1 MRKSQSPAALAITAF
16 AAASTTTLAPPA
28 PAASLDADTFT
39 LSNGMTVV
47 LYDDRTLPKV
57 AVNIWFHVGSK
68 DERPG
73 RTGFAHLFEHLMF
86 MGTERVPDN
95 RYDLILEGGGAWS
108 NASTSSDRTNYFCVG
123 PSAMLPTMLWMEA
136 DRLDGLADAM
146 TQEKLDSQRD
156 VVRNERRETENAP
169 YGRSELLV
177 GEVMYPAGHPYHHP
191 IIGSHEDLEA
201 ATVEDVREFFRTYYV
216 PSNATVVVAGDFD
229 RKEVRPL
236 IEKTFG
242 VLPAA
247 SSPEHK
253 TAPMPEMT
261 GEVKRVET
269 DNVELPRITLA
280 WHSPPY
286 CRDGDGEMDLAAGI
300 LAGGSA
306 SRLEKRLV
314 LDDRL
319 AVNVAAYQ
327 ASAELSSLFMIEAT
341 ADKGG
346 DLEAIKKAILEEVD
360 RFVKEGPTEE
370 ELARAK
376 AQTES
381 SFLRRMENLPSR
393 ADRINLYLHYFGVTD
408 GFDRDL
414 ARWTSP
420 DREAVRSRAAQV
432 FGGGRMDL
440 RVLPKTPEGATAALD
455 ERPANFPPA
464 TFDPPVPETFA
475 LSNGIPVH
483 VIPRPGT
490 RLFAG
495 QLIVPGGE
503 NQVDAARAGLMSLTG
518 RMMNAGGGGRDASEF
533 ADAVESLGASMWIS
547 PGRAQSTAVV
557 SGISSMLP
565 ETIDLFADLVLRPN
579 FKPIDFDRER
589 DIALARI
596 RSRADNAEDVA
607 QIVGRAMLFEE
618 SDPRSRPYEG
628 TEETVSAITL
638 DDVREA
644 AGMIFRPAGAQFVF
658 AGDFEPAKLREL
670 LEKRFR
676 KWDARGAL
684 PEAPPMQ
691 PRTGPARFVLVDR
704 PDAPQTVVY
713 ATRLV
718 DRLDGTDRAVRAA
731 ANTIFGGSF
740 TSRVNG
746 NLREENGF
754 TYGAFGRIS
763 DSPEYSFLYVSTDV
777 FSDVTGKALAE
788 MKKECD
794 GMAADPPTDEEVQK
808 AIETQ
813 RANIVDT
820 AETTRGAG
828 QTLAELVRNGRR
840 LDSTSR
846 DLEAL
851 REVSAEDVREF
862 ARRGLWNWDGLNVVL
877 VGRRDEV
884 RAQLREAGFPEPE
897 LVDDLGRPAGGDAGG
912 S

>member
-1 MRKSQSPAALAITAF
+1 
-16 AAASTTTLAPPA
+16 
-28 PAASLDADTFT
+28 
-39 LSNGMTVV
+39 MTVV
-47 LYDDRTLPKV
+47 LYEDRSLPKV

-86 MGTERVPDN
+86 MGTDRVPDN

-136 DRLDGLADAM
+136 DRLDGLAEAM

-156 VVRNERRETENAP
+156 VVRNERREHENSP

-177 GEVMYPAGHPYHHP
+177 GEVMYPSGHPYHHP

-236 IEKTFG
+236 VERTFG
-242 VLPAA
+242 ALPATSA
-247 SSPEHK
+247 PEHK

-261 GEVKRVET
+261 GEIRRVET
-269 DNVELPRITLA
+269 DNVEFPRLTLA

-286 CRDGDGEMDLAAGI
+286 CREGDGEMDLAASI
-300 LAGGSA
+300 LASGSA

-314 LDDRL
+314 LDDRS
-319 AVNVAAYQ
+319 AVNVTAYQ

-341 ADKGG
+341 AGEDG
-346 DLEAIKKAILEEVD
+346 DLNTIKRAILEELD
-360 RFVKEGPTEE
+360 RFVAEGPTAEE
-370 ELARAK
+370 VARAK
-376 AQTES
+376 AQTEA

-414 ARWTSP
+414 ERWTMP
-420 DREAVRSRAAQV
+420 DREAVRARAKQV
-432 FGGGRMDL
+432 FAGGRMDL
-440 RVLPKTPEGATAALD
+440 RVLPATPDSLAARLD
-455 ERPANFPPA
+455 ERPENFPAASFEPPA
-464 TFDPPVPETFA
+464 PESFT
-475 LSNGIPVH
+475 LSNGIEVH
-483 VIPRPGT
+483 VITRPGS
-490 RLFAG
+490 RLFSG

-503 NQVDAARAGLMSLTG
+503 NQVDAARAGLMSLAG

-533 ADAVESLGASMWIS
+533 ADAVESLGASMWVS

-557 SGISSMLP
+557 SGISSRLG
-565 ETIDLFADLVLRPN
+565 ETLDLFADLVLRPN
-579 FKPIDFDRER
+579 FKPADFEREKR
-589 DIALARI
+589 IALARI

-607 QIVGRAMLFEE
+607 QIVGRAMLFEA

-628 TEETVSAITL
+628 TEETVSGLTL
-638 DDVREA
+638 DDARGA
-644 AGMIFRPAGAQFVF
+644 AEGLFRPEDARFVF
-658 AGDFEPAKLREL
+658 AGDFEVAELRDL
-670 LEKRFR
+670 LEDRFR
-676 KWDARGAL
+676 KWKARGSL
-684 PEAPPMQ
+684 PEAPAMV
-691 PRTGPARFVLVDR
+691 PRASGGRFVLVDR

-718 DRLDGTDRAVRAA
+718 DRLDGVPRAIRTA

-754 TYGAFGRIS
+754 TYGAYGRIA
-763 DSPEYSFLYVSTDV
+763 DSPEYTFLYVTTDV
-777 FSDVTGKALAE
+777 FIDVTGQALVE
-788 MKKECD
+788 MKRECD
-794 GMAADPPTDEEVQK
+794 GMAAEPPTDEEVQK

-851 REVSAEDVREF
+851 REVTPGDVREF
-862 ARRGLWNWDGLNVVL
+862 ARGGLWNWDGLNVVL
-877 VGRRDEV
+877 VGNRDAV
-884 RAQLREAGFPEPE
+884 LAQLAESGFPAPE
-897 LVDDLGRPAGGDAGG
+897 LVDELGRPLDGNANG

>member
-1 MRKSQSPAALAITAF
+1 VRKAQSPTALAITAIT
-16 AAASTTTLAPPA
+16 AASTATIVPRA
-28 PAASLDADTFT
+28 PAAPLDAETFT
-39 LSNGMTVV
+39 LPNGMTVV
-47 LYDDRTLPKV
+47 LYEDRTLPKV

-86 MGTERVPDN
+86 MGTERVPDLQ
-95 RYDLILEGGGAWS
+95 YDLILEGGGAWS

-156 VVRNERRETENAP
+156 VVRNERREHENSP

-177 GEVMYPAGHPYHHP
+177 GEVMYPTGHPYHHP

-229 RKEVRPL
+229 REEVRPL
-236 IEKTFG
+236 VERTLG
-242 VLPAA
+242 ALPATSA
-247 SSPEHK
+247 PEHK

-261 GEVKRVET
+261 GEVRRVET
-269 DNVELPRITLA
+269 DNVEFPRLTLT

-286 CRDGDGEMDLAAGI
+286 CREGDGEMDLTASI
-300 LAGGSA
+300 LASGPA

-314 LDDRL
+314 LDDRS
-319 AVNVAAYQ
+319 AVSVSAYQ

-341 ADKGG
+341 AGEDG
-346 DLEAIKKAILEEVD
+346 DLTEIKRAILEELD
-360 RFVKEGPTEE
+360 RFVTEGPTAEE
-370 ELARAK
+370 VARAK
-376 AQTES
+376 AQTEA

-420 DREAVRSRAAQV
+420 DREAVRSWAKRV
-432 FGGGRMDL
+432 FDGGRMDL
-440 RVLPKTPEGATAALD
+440 RVFPTTPDSVTARLD
-455 ERPANFPPA
+455 ERPENFPAAP
-464 TFDPPVPETFA
+464 FEPPMPETFT
-475 LSNGIPVH
+475 LSNGIDVH
-483 VIPRPGT
+483 VITRPGS
-490 RLFAG
+490 RLFSG

-503 NQVDAARAGLMSLTG
+503 NNVEAGRAGLMSLAG

-533 ADAVESLGASMWIS
+533 ADAVESLGASMWVS
-547 PGRAQSTAVV
+547 PGRAASTAVV
-557 SGISSMLP
+557 SGISSRLG
-565 ETIDLFADLVLRPN
+565 ETLDLFADLVLRPN
-579 FKPIDFDRER
+579 FQQVDFDREKR
-589 DIALARI
+589 IALARI

-607 QIVGRAMLFEE
+607 QIVGRAMLFAP

-628 TEETVSAITL
+628 TEETVSGLTL
-638 DDVREA
+638 EDVRGGAE
-644 AGMIFRPAGAQFVF
+644 GLFRPDGAQFVF
-658 AGDFEPAKLREL
+658 AGDFEVDHLRDL

-676 KWDARGAL
+676 KWKGHGSL
-684 PEAPPMQ
+684 PEAPAME
-691 PRTGPARFVLVDR
+691 PRGSGGRFVFVNR

-718 DRLDGTDRAVRAA
+718 DRLDGVERAIRAA

-740 TSRVNG
+740 TSRVNA

-754 TYGAFGRIS
+754 TYGAFGRIA
-763 DSPEYSFLYVSTDV
+763 DSPEYTFLYVTTDV
-777 FSDVTGKALAE
+777 FTDVTGKALVE

-794 GMAADPPTDEEVQK
+794 GMVTETPTDEEVRK

-813 RANIVDT
+813 RANLVDT

-851 REVSAEDVREF
+851 REVTPEDVREF
-862 ARRGLWNWDGLNVVL
+862 ARRGLWNWDELNVVL
-877 VGRRDEV
+877 VGNRDV
-884 RAQLREAGFPEPE
+884 VLAQLAEAGFPAPE
-897 LVDDLGRPAGGDAGG
+897 LVDELGRPVEGNANG